1 MTIDWLKLDSKHC
14 WHPFT
19 QHGLDPEPLPVIGA
33 QGAWLELANGQRLLD
48 GISSWW
54 ACLHGHGHPRL
65 VKAITE
71 QAAQLDHVLF
81 AGCAH
86 EPAARLSAELV
97 EHAAPLASQASPSG
111 SQEPLARVFW
121 SDDGSTAVEVAL
133 KAAYQ
138 SHLRNGETSRT
149 TFIAL
154 EDAYHGDTVGA
165 MSASEP
171 APFFEELSPFLFHV
185 VRVKPNP
192 EELAE
197 AFADLE
203 GRVAAFIFEPLVQGA
218 AGMKMYDSSFLKE
231 AQGLCQENGAFMIA
245 DEVLTGFGRTG
256 TTFACEQANISPDFL
271 CLSKGLTG
279 GTMPLAATL
288 CTEAIFQSF
297 VSDERT
303 QAFFHGHTY
312 TANPIGCAVALESLR
327 ILREEN
333 TPQKLAAIG
342 ARIEAGLADLR
353 ENPRVKDLRRRGGI
367 VALELQAE
375 KSGYMA
381 ELGSQLRTACRNLDS
396 VLLRPL
402 GNVLYAMPPAC
413 TTNEECDRVVTAM
426 QQVVNPL
433 LDS

>member
-154 EDAYHGDTVGA
+154 EGAYHGDTVGA

-231 AQGLCQENGAFMIA
+231 AQGLCQ
-245 DEVLTGFGRTG
+245 
-256 TTFACEQANISPDFL
+256 
-271 CLSKGLTG
+271 
-279 GTMPLAATL
+279 
-288 CTEAIFQSF
+288 
-297 VSDERT
+297 
-303 QAFFHGHTY
+303 
-312 TANPIGCAVALESLR
+312 
-327 ILREEN
+327 
-333 TPQKLAAIG
+333 
-342 ARIEAGLADLR
+342 
-353 ENPRVKDLRRRGGI
+353 
-367 VALELQAE
+367 
-375 KSGYMA
+375 
-381 ELGSQLRTACRNLDS
+381 
-396 VLLRPL
+396 
-402 GNVLYAMPPAC
+402 
-413 TTNEECDRVVTAM
+413 
-426 QQVVNPL
+426 
-433 LDS
+433 

>member
-1 MTIDWLKLDSKHC
+1 
-14 WHPFT
+14 
-19 QHGLDPEPLPVIGA
+19 
-33 QGAWLELANGQRLLD
+33 
-48 GISSWW
+48 
-54 ACLHGHGHPRL
+54 
-65 VKAITE
+65 
-71 QAAQLDHVLF
+71 
-81 AGCAH
+81 
-86 EPAARLSAELV
+86 
-97 EHAAPLASQASPSG
+97 
-111 SQEPLARVFW
+111 
-121 SDDGSTAVEVAL
+121 
-133 KAAYQ
+133 
-138 SHLRNGETSRT
+138 
-149 TFIAL
+149 
-154 EDAYHGDTVGA
+154 
-165 MSASEP
+165 
-171 APFFEELSPFLFHV
+171 
-185 VRVKPNP
+185 
-192 EELAE
+192 
-197 AFADLE
+197 
-203 GRVAAFIFEPLVQGA
+203 
-218 AGMKMYDSSFLKE
+218 
-231 AQGLCQENGAFMIA
+231 
-245 DEVLTGFGRTG
+245 
-256 TTFACEQANISPDFL
+256 
-271 CLSKGLTG
+271 
-279 GTMPLAATL
+279 MPLAATL